1 MTSPWEQK
9 VPIPF
14 NSRARRP
21 AFSRLAFNLLLAIFF
36 CSAWPALAQADATLQ
51 AKVKV
56 AYVFNFIKF
65 VEWPSLET
73 ADPGEPIRV
82 GIIGKDPTTVLLE
95 ELAGRQVKGR
105 PLVVE
110 HYAADAG
117 KPIDCHLLFISQA
130 EQRRLPQVLK
140 QVAPTGVLTVSDIAR
155 FSSRGGV
162 VGFVMEDGRVKIEVN
177 LRAARQSSLKIS
189 AKLLEVAKVIQ

>member
-1 MTSPWEQK
+1 MAM
-9 VPIPF
+9 F
-14 NSRARRP
+14 C
-21 AFSRLAFNLLLAIFF
+21 
-36 CSAWPALAQADATLQ
+36 CSAWPALAQADDTLQ

-73 ADPGEPIRV
+73 TDPGEPIRV
-82 GIIGKDPTTVLLE
+82 GIIGKDTTAVLLE
-95 ELAGRQVKGR
+95 ELAGHHVKGR

-110 HYAADAG
+110 HYADAG

-130 EQRRLPQVLK
+130 EQRRLPQILK

-162 VGFVMEDGRVKIEVN
+162 VGFVTEDGRVKIEVN
-177 LRAARQSSLKIS
+177 LRAARQSSLNIS